1 MWRPPPRDAVRN
13 RRGPRPR
20 WRCRLGCHSLLKA
33 LAERKMNTN
42 GYDYVVVSESLSET
56 LSIWQSGKFVFK
68 TLT

>member
-1 MWRPPPRDAVRN
+1 MQFEIAEGLDIPI
-13 RRGPRPR
+13 RPR

-56 LSIWQSGKFVFK
+56 LSIWQSGKFMFK